1 MKKDI
6 LKEDNI
12 AEKILLIRGKRVM
25 LDSELADIY
34 QVETKM
40 LNRAVKRNHK
50 RFPDDFIFQLTNEEW
65 TNLKYQFGTSSW
77 GGRRTLP
84 FVFSDH
90 GAIMLATVLNSQ
102 RAIDA
107 SIVVVQAFLSLRE
120 FVMLSKEIAKKLEEF
135 EQKTNK
141 KLSDHD
147 NMFKVV
153 IDTMKKVLRQ
163 EANPKKPIGFLGE

>member
-6 LKEDNI
+6 LIEDNI
-12 AEKILLIRGKRVM
+12 AGKILLVRAKRVM

-40 LNRAVKRNHK
+40 LNRAVKRNQK
-50 RFPDDFIFQLTNEEW
+50 RFPEDFMFQLTNEEW
-65 TNLKYQFGTSSW
+65 TNLKYQSGTSSW

-84 FVFSDH
+84 FVFSEH

-107 SIVVVQAFLSLRE
+107 SIVVVKAFVRLRE

-135 EQKTNK
+135 EQITNK
-141 KLSDHD
+141 KLTDHD

-153 IDTMKKVLRQ
+153 FDILKKVHKQ
-163 EANPKKPIGFLGE
+163 ESAPKKPIGFLGE